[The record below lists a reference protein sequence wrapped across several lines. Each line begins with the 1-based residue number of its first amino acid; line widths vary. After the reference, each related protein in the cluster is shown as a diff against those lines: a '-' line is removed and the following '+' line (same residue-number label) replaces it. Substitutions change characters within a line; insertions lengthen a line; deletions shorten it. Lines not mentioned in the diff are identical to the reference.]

1 MNKSLKDI
9 LISDRTLEDEDQA
22 FLLGLSYAI
31 DVENRFCYYTGDYN
45 NPVTKKLAE
54 EFYNNYSY
62 IDVYGVVMYTDTP
75 LHILKYMNRFDN
87 VNCHVLIYS
96 NGAICIDQVA
106 TSNTVHI
113 WIDKET
119 VQTFNIIKEEEY
131 LQIYKQY
138 SS

>member
-1 MNKSLKDI
+1 MNKTLTDL
-9 LISDRTLEDEDQA
+9 LISDRTLHDEDQA

-31 DVENRFCYYTGDYN
+31 NVDKFCYYSGDIN
-45 NPVTKKLAE
+45 NPIAVKIAE

-75 LHILKYMNRFDN
+75 LHILKYKNKFDN
-87 VNCHVLIYS
+87 INSHVLMYS
-96 NGAICIDQVA
+96 NGAVCIDQGA
-106 TSNTVHI
+106 DSNTVHV